1 MDFCRL
7 LGGLNRWQAVDNNRN
22 LTVNPRHPVRGDS
35 ALMKLTLVATVVAA
49 CILFGSSNAE
59 ACDPNICEGT
69 VEATG
74 KGIVVEECNFLHES
88 QLQKGCA
95 PGSPCRVKSTMNK
108 VLKVC
113 PLGSRCHVEAEFG
126 RTSETICAI
135 KRL

>member
-35 ALMKLTLVATVVAA
+35 ALMKMTLVATVVAA
-49 CILFGSSNAE
+49 CVLFASSNAK
-59 ACDPNICEGT
+59 ACDICEGK
-69 VEATG
+69 VEATA
-74 KGIVVEECNFLHES
+74 KGIVVGDCNFLHES

-113 PLGSRCHVEAEFG
+113 PLTSRCHVEVEFRG
-126 RTSETICAI
+126 DPPSQTICAI